1 MCFLGFLQCKKLF
14 FLICRALNLKS
25 CTQFVW
31 RLHQN
36 SFHGLKSEWFISCGA
51 YIYSENVMS
60 SMRTACLRKKSGSWI
75 LK

>member
-1 MCFLGFLQCKKLF
+1 MQKVGFW
-14 FLICRALNLKS
+14 ICRALNLKS
-25 CTQFVW
+25 CAQFVG

-36 SFHGLKSEWFISCGA
+36 SVYGLKSEWFISCGA
-51 YIYSENVMS
+51 YIYFENVMS